1 MQCRGGGGA
10 CAHRRGNQY
19 DMAAAEQQCMQA
31 RSTNA
36 ALPIC
41 GRAGRRVYTATAL
54 RRCSNGICLCAGVA
68 SSMQCRGSGGACAHR
83 RGNQY
88 AMAAAGQQRIR
99 VRSTNE
105 REAHTVPEG
114 MGVGS
119 NACGRAA
126 QTSARRTPCRRA
138 WAWAA
143 THAGAWHKRRP
154 SHMRWA
160 RAARIYCH
168 CLAAVFQRHFACVP
182 VCPPP
187 CSAAV
192 AAGHAPMHR
201 AISMTWPRQGSN
213 VCGCAAQTPPY
224 PCATG

>member
-1 MQCRGGGGA
+1 MLPLPCGGATTALCLRAGVPSSMLRRGGGGA

-36 ALPIC
+36 ALPMC
-41 GRAGRRVYTATAL
+41 GGLGRRVYTATAL
-54 RRCSNGICLCAGVA
+54 RRCSNGICLCAGVP

-88 AMAAAGQQRIR
+88 AMAAAGQQRMR

-119 NACGRAA
+119 NACGR
-126 QTSARRTPCRRA
+126 
-138 WAWAA
+138 
-143 THAGAWHKRRP
+143 
-154 SHMRWA
+154 
-160 RAARIYCH
+160 
-168 CLAAVFQRHFACVP
+168 V
-182 VCPPP
+182 
-187 CSAAV
+187 
-192 AAGHAPMHR
+192 
-201 AISMTWPRQGSN
+201 
-213 VCGCAAQTPPY
+213 AQTPPY